1 MRLHWPRRMESSGCT
16 RQLIINRYDPL
27 LYRDCVCVSAFIPS
41 DCLEIMD
48 LSLTRCPQSP
58 HFLEVKQSLYAR
70 VTAATNSSLEICP
83 VCSSVVSVF
92 ILTILI
98 LTTSSSCLQF
108 SPQQARLSP
117 SPRPKVLVGEH
128 GAALSNA
135 FARRWVSL
143 LSSRQLLFADQLPSP
158 PALPWQK

>member
-1 MRLHWPRRMESSGCT
+1 M
-16 RQLIINRYDPL
+16 
-27 LYRDCVCVSAFIPS
+27 SAFIPS

-108 SPQQARLSP
+108 SPTAGSPVPFPSSKGVGRGAWRCIVERVCTTLGEPPVEPAIVVCRPASLTSCIAVAKIASARSLTALLVGIGTGDEWKKDPS
-117 SPRPKVLVGEH
+117 SPR
-128 GAALSNA
+128 
-135 FARRWVSL
+135 
-143 LSSRQLLFADQLPSP
+143 DSP
-158 PALPWQK
+158 